1 MWAENHGVGLV
12 VHSQNFT
19 IVQVEG
25 TKIQVEKSVQ
35 NLLMDLMVC
44 SCVINFME
52 SILLCLII

>member
-1 MWAENHGVGLV
+1 MWAWYYL
-12 VHSQNFT
+12 HSQHFT

-25 TKIQVEKSVQ
+25 AKIRVEKSVQ

-44 SCVINFME
+44 SCFVNFME